1 MLVDDRCSI
10 YDHRPQTC
18 RAYDCRVF
26 AATAIDNDEKPLIAR
41 QARRWRFSY
50 ATEADR
56 AEHDRLRTTA
66 AHPDERPGSPT
77 ERAWCGR
84 STGPADV
91 ADEPDATR
99 DDPTV
104 RRVRPDLTTPTSSGE
119 AC

>member
-26 AATAIDNDEKPLIAR
+26 AATAIENEEKPVIAR

-56 AEHDRLRTTA
+56 AEHDRLQA
-66 AHPDERPGSPT
+66 AAAQQPSASPT
-77 ERAWCGR
+77 ERAVRAIDGR
-84 STGPADV
+84 ADV
-91 ADEPDATR
+91 ADET
-99 DDPTV
+99 
-104 RRVRPDLTTPTSSGE
+104 
-119 AC
+119 